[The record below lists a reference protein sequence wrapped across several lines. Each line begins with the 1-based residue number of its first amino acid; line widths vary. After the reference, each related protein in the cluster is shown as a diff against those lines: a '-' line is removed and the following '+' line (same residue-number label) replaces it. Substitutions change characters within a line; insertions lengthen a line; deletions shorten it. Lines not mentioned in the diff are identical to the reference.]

1 MQISIAGLVTTL
13 LLGRDHAPAKYA
25 NESFTRQRFSLFISV
40 RVIGMHNKEYRPTLA
55 QLRTFVTI
63 AENKHF
69 GTAASKLEISQPSL
83 SQALVALEQ
92 GLGIQLIER
101 STRKVIVTS
110 LGEELLPY
118 AKATLEA
125 ADAFLAHA
133 RGAHGTLTG
142 PLTIGIIPT
151 IAPYILPELLQSIT
165 QNYPELEPRFVEEQ
179 THHLLDKLREGAIDI
194 AITALPT
201 EASGMVEVPLYT
213 EKFTVV
219 TNSEHPLAG
228 RTDLTLSQLEDLD
241 LLLLDDGHCLRDQAL
256 DLCRRAKINPSEAT
270 NAVTRASSLTTILQ
284 LVMGGLGTTLVPES
298 ALATECTSP
307 SLSVARFSEDVSA
320 ERQVGLT
327 YRSSASRAE
336 EFLAFGCLVTGA
348 FDTALERSRA
358 ACGS

>member
-1 MQISIAGLVTTL
+1 M
-13 LLGRDHAPAKYA
+13 
-25 NESFTRQRFSLFISV
+25 N
-40 RVIGMHNKEYRPTLA
+40 NKEYRPTLA
-55 QLRTFVTI
+55 QLHTFVTI

-69 GTAASKLEISQPSL
+69 GTAAAKLDISQPSL

-110 LGEELLPY
+110 LGEELLPF
-118 AKATLEA
+118 AKAALEA
-125 ADAFLAHA
+125 SDAFLARA

-142 PLTIGIIPT
+142 PLTIGVIPT

-165 QNYPELEPRFVEEQ
+165 EVYPELEPRFVEEQ
-179 THHLLDKLREGAIDI
+179 TQHLLDKLREGTIDL

-201 EASGMVEVPLYT
+201 EAAGMVEVPLYA
-213 EKFTVV
+213 EHFTVV
-219 TNSEHPLAG
+219 TPSKHPLAG
-228 RTDLTLSQLEDLD
+228 RSDLTLKQLEDLD

-307 SLSVARFSEDVSA
+307 DLAVARFAPAVTA

-327 YRSSASRAE
+327 FRSSAARAE
-336 EFLAFGCLVTGA
+336 EFHAFGSLVTSA
-348 FDTALERSRA
+348 YQAAVERSRA
-358 ACGS
+358 LIPVTSPHE